1 MEIED
6 AQKSDAADLA
16 NLINI
21 AGEGLPEYIWNGMR
35 EGDESAMDV
44 GVRRAQRE
52 EGDFSYRKAKVIK
65 ENNIVVGFVIDYLLD
80 DPYPLDDLHEYPDVV
95 KPLVELESLAP
106 GSWYVNGLATKTEYR
121 KRGIASALL
130 ERSKQNAIDLGANS
144 WSIIVSSENTRAK
157 NIYLK
162 SGFEFVES
170 RTMVSFPGVLHS
182 GDWKLLVKPL

>member
-1 MEIED
+1 MKIEY
-6 AQKSDAADLA
+6 AKKSDAADLA

-121 KRGIASALL
+121 KRGIASVLL
-130 ERSKQNAIDLGANS
+130 ERSKQNAIDSGANS
-144 WSIIVSSENTRAK
+144 WSIIVSSENTTAK

-162 SGFEFVES
+162 SGFEFVAS
-170 RTMVSFPGVLHS
+170 RTMVSFPGALHS
-182 GDWKLLVKPL
+182 GDWELLVKPL